1 MEGGVVR
8 AAARPEPVATPA
20 ASAGGDAIRLLEA
33 PPPTKPAARG
43 AGRGRRWARRLAPW
57 LIGVASLAASLLVWH
72 LATKYKLD
80 AFVRFKNVPS
90 PELVFERLV
99 HTFENQSYVKNI
111 AKSLQRILLG
121 FGIATVVGV
130 AAGLVMGW
138 YRPVRQFFMPT
149 LEVLRP
155 IPAIAWVPMAIML
168 WPTAESS
175 MVYITFL
182 GAFFPILLNTM
193 HGVATLDP
201 VLIRAARSLGA
212 GPRTLFI
219 QVMLPATLPQ
229 IFTGLSVGMGVAWVS
244 LIAAEMISGQFGIGY
259 FTWEAYS
266 LVQYADIVVGMVS
279 IGVLGLLCSGA
290 IKLVGATAM
299 PWTRL
304 AERGG
309 R

>member
-1 MEGGVVR
+1 MEGGVAR
-8 AAARPEPVATPA
+8 PAPARPPGAAAPA
-20 ASAGGDAIRLLEA
+20 AAADPVRLLA
-33 PPPTKPAARG
+33 LPDAKPAAAKRG
-43 AGRGRRWARRLAPW
+43 GGRRWAKRLSPYLLGA
-57 LIGVASLAASLLVWH
+57 VSLASAILVWH
-72 LATKYKLD
+72 LATRYKLD
-80 AFVRFKNVPS
+80 AYVRFKNVPS

-99 HTFENQSYVKNI
+99 YTFENQSYVKNI
-111 AKSLQRILLG
+111 GKSLQRILLG
-121 FGIATVVGV
+121 FGMATLVGV

-138 YRPVRQFFMPT
+138 YRPLRQFFMPT

-212 GPRTLFI
+212 GPRTLFL

-290 IKLVGATAM
+290 IRLVGVTVM

-304 AERGG
+304 AERSG